1 MYSGSQ
7 NSDQNNHHHGQI
19 SHRPLWANTRGRG
32 AAASLDVHF
41 NLVRSPSTSS
51 PLQLRPHRHPG
62 SIFMV
67 HFTTFDL
74 KMLGFSFL
82 KFARR
87 HSVRMEE
94 PDVSDSPPL
103 PIQRLSTIPNKLQVT
118 KTTRLSATCVSPE
131 LIHPR
136 QPAKFAL
143 TDVLSR
149 YSLRSPEHATPAP
162 AAPDDAQHDD
172 RSTTSSTVSTA
183 SKTST
188 TSMTST
194 SATSVTISSLV
205 PEWMSAVDLEGADL
219 VESTKGCR
227 WKKVGGYIERNGHCI
242 GITNVEH
249 ELKMAELQDDHADE
263 VAELK
268 SAYED
273 QIATL
278 RKQLSAEKKHVNA
291 AKHARAAGQKKVV
304 DQLEAINH
312 LKQEAG
318 EWGGIYD
325 NLTNELRQRDDTNA
339 ALRHRTRTAEETANQ
354 LAQVDIQYKM
364 SEDNNKVNTRR
375 IQALFEEKF
384 PIEVEITKT
393 RTVNKHLEDRITDLE
408 KQLSCQRDVG
418 QAAAMQQ
425 LITENQRL
433 IKQAEDYRDRI
444 QDLHDGFVQQAARM
458 HALEDE
464 NNKQFLKLIWSD
476 DELVCAQ
483 DELAELRPAA
493 AKVTDLETALDYAYY
508 RLALRYDTHDPAEA
522 TADVRIVQ
530 YHLRQVREELNA
542 AKHTIAALEQIAEQH
557 TRCQSTIAGLHHHIA
572 KREQVLCA
580 AQKTNNCTFQHY
592 DDLRLKAGLQSLAPP
607 AGAAGM
613 QKIHM
618 RAMFEEMASR
628 EGIELTDE
636 DITLCGQQDAAM
648 LEGRFP
654 EQADGLERLGSEEER
669 LLGRPLT
676 AVEKCL
682 PSVMKNIADTIHGI
696 VDDMPIPTNLH
707 PLSRQLLEEENGVAA
722 RPVCAAGD
730 TMSILDEIRNESRA
744 KDAQE
749 QYVEPEAAGPSTFN
763 DGVDRKQF

>member
-1 MYSGSQ
+1 
-7 NSDQNNHHHGQI
+7 
-19 SHRPLWANTRGRG
+19 
-32 AAASLDVHF
+32 
-41 NLVRSPSTSS
+41 
-51 PLQLRPHRHPG
+51 
-62 SIFMV
+62 
-67 HFTTFDL
+67 
-74 KMLGFSFL
+74 
-82 KFARR
+82 
-87 HSVRMEE
+87 MEE
-94 PDVSDSPPL
+94 HDVSDSPPL
-103 PIQRLSTIPNKLQVT
+103 PIQRLSTIPNKFQFT

-136 QPAKFAL
+136 QSATSAL

-149 YSLRSPEHATPAP
+149 YHLRSPEHATPAP
-162 AAPDDAQHDD
+162 AVPDDAQHDD
-172 RSTTSSTVSTA
+172 RSTTSSTVSTT

-188 TSMTST
+188 TSTTSKISKTST
-194 SATSVTISSLV
+194 SATSATSATTLSLI
-205 PEWMSAVDLEGADL
+205 PEWMSTMDLESAEL
-219 VESTKGCR
+219 VENTKGCR
-227 WKKVGGYIERNGHCI
+227 WKEVGGYIERNGHCI

-268 SAYED
+268 STYED

-278 RKQLSAEKKHVNA
+278 QKQLSAEKKHANA

-304 DQLEAINH
+304 DQREVINH
-312 LKQEAG
+312 LKQEADQ
-318 EWGGIYD
+318 WGDIHE
-325 NLTNELRQRDDTNA
+325 NLTNEVRQRDDTNA
-339 ALRHRTRTAEETANQ
+339 ALRRRTRTAEETANQ

-364 SEDNNKVNTRR
+364 SEDNNKFNTRH

-393 RTVNKHLEDRITDLE
+393 RTLNKHLEDRITDLE
-408 KQLSCQRDVG
+408 KQLSRQRDVD

-464 NNKQFLKLIWSD
+464 NNKQFTKLLWSD
-476 DELVCAQ
+476 DELVRAQ

-493 AKVTDLETALDYAYY
+493 AKVAELETALDYAHY

-530 YHLRQVREELNA
+530 YHLRQVREELAA
-542 AKHTIAALEQIAEQH
+542 AKHTIAALERVAEQH
-557 TRCQSTIAGLHHHIA
+557 ARCQSVIAGLHHHCA

-580 AQKTNNCTFQHY
+580 AQKINNCTFQHY
-592 DDLRLKAGLQSLAPP
+592 DDLRLKAGLRSLAPP
-607 AGAAGM
+607 PGAAGM
-613 QKIHM
+613 RKIHL
-618 RAMFEEMASR
+618 RAMFDEMARR
-628 EGIELTDE
+628 EGVELTDE
-636 DITLCGQQDAAM
+636 DIALCEQQDAVM

-654 EQADGLERLGSEEER
+654 EQADGLERFEGRSEEER

-682 PSVMKNIADTIHGI
+682 PSVMKNIADTMRGI
-696 VDDMPIPTNLH
+696 VDGMPIPTNLH
-707 PLSRQLLEEENGVAA
+707 PLSKQLLEEENGVAA
-722 RPVCAAGD
+722 RPVRAAGG

-749 QYVEPEAAGPSTFN
+749 QSVEPEAAGPSTFN
-763 DGVDRKQF
+763 DGVDRRQF